1 MISASIVTFH
11 TRHSDLI
18 RLIDC
23 VMKSPVDKLFIIDN
37 SSNDELRELVKY
49 NKRIRYIHSLNL
61 GYGSG
66 HNIAIK
72 NALEEGADYHAILNP
87 DIYWQ
92 DNVIEELSTYMN
104 SHHECGLTMPRVLY
118 PNGEMQYLCKLLP
131 TPIDLILRRFIPIK
145 SWQNRHDYWY
155 EMHWTGYDKIME
167 IPILS
172 GCFMLLRCDTV
183 KKTGGFDQRFFMYA
197 EDVDL
202 CRRIGKVS
210 STIYY
215 PGVSIFH
222 EYAKG
227 SYGNKKMLKM
237 HISSIIKY
245 FNKWGWFF
253 DSYRNS
259 RNRYCIAK
267 IKNEVTSTA
276 PSAGSSTTT
285 TSDHPGDIPD

>member
-37 SSNDELRELVKY
+37 SSNDELRELVKD

-183 KKTGGFDQRFFMYA
+183 KKQEVLIKDF
-197 EDVDL
+197 L
-202 CRRIGKVS
+202 CMLRML
-210 STIYY
+210 IYVEESVKFLQQY
-215 PGVSIFH
+215 IILGLAYFTNTRKDHMVTR
-222 EYAKG
+222 KC
-227 SYGNKKMLKM
+227 LK
-237 HISSIIKY
+237 
-245 FNKWGWFF
+245 
-253 DSYRNS
+253 
-259 RNRYCIAK
+259 CIY
-267 IKNEVTSTA
+267 
-276 PSAGSSTTT
+276 
-285 TSDHPGDIPD
+285 HQL